1 MSQIGKKPI
10 SIPEGVSINILDGNI
25 KITGKL
31 GELNLD
37 FSPELS
43 VVDSEGQIIVTRP
56 TDEKKHRELHGL
68 TRALIANIIS
78 GVTDGFQKE
87 LQLVGVGFTA
97 DASKG
102 NFLIL
107 NLGFSHQIYFEKPE
121 GVTFETPNATTVIIK
136 GTDKQLVG
144 QVAAK
149 IRELKKPE
157 PFKGKGIRY
166 SDEYVRRK
174 AGKTIGIID

>member
-87 LQLVGVGFTA
+87 LQLVGVI
-97 DASKG
+97 SR
-102 NFLIL
+102 
-107 NLGFSHQIYFEKPE
+107 SWIYGRCK
-121 GVTFETPNATTVIIK
+121 
-136 GTDKQLVG
+136 
-144 QVAAK
+144 
-149 IRELKKPE
+149 
-157 PFKGKGIRY
+157 
-166 SDEYVRRK
+166 
-174 AGKTIGIID
+174 